1 MGILYVPDYF
11 SRVSTS
17 IDYVSNLCNVTQNIT
32 SHLCN
37 VVQATNKDNYSILH
51 KRLEHSS
58 EYILSH
64 LKFVPRKTD
73 NEIIHCIPCH
83 QEK

>member
-1 MGILYVPDYF
+1 MGILYVLDYF

-17 IDYVSNLCNVTQNIT
+17 TDYVSNLCNVIQNLT

-58 EYILSH
+58 EYVLSH
-64 LKFVPRKTD
+64 LKFVSRKAD
-73 NEIIHCIPCH
+73 NEMIPCIPFH